1 MSEGAGLLMDQFAT
15 AYQQEYTQKQEP
27 KQSKNFSK
35 FMGSFGQLNSERST
49 QDGSVDL
56 EQRSSSSNMSIFQ
69 R

>member
-56 EQRSSSSNMSIFQ
+56 E
-69 R
+69 